1 MNRNNKQF
9 CSGFIELFI
18 GYHDVI
24 CNIDMKYFVKN
35 RYEGTI
41 LLNQVNRM
49 SPTRVSEK
57 YSSGFETGI
66 ANI

>member
-1 MNRNNKQF
+1 
-9 CSGFIELFI
+9 
-18 GYHDVI
+18 
-24 CNIDMKYFVKN
+24 MKYFVKN

-41 LLNQVNRM
+41 LLNQVNSM

-57 YSSGFETGI
+57 YSSGFEIGI